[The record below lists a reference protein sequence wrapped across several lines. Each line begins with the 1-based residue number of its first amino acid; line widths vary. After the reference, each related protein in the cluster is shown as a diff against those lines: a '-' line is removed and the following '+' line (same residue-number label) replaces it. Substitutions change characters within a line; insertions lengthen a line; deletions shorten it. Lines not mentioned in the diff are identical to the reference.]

1 MSAVAA
7 IAAVAVVVAAVMPE
21 VDTAGVSRR
30 TAGYRRSVPDWPTTC
45 DHRDLPNRIDI
56 TTFSIPALELHM
68 QHLNVSAFVVA
79 SAILAASFGPV
90 RAENEGS
97 HEHNHHHKMAK
108 RLAEYLNLTDAQRAA
123 YKEFIEA
130 RTKAVDDAKTTLCA
144 TKPDLS
150 TFETRLTFHQN
161 MLEARV
167 AALKEENP
175 KLLAFYK
182 SLDADQKEKFDQ
194 FRNRRDRE

>member
-1 MSAVAA
+1 
-7 IAAVAVVVAAVMPE
+7 
-21 VDTAGVSRR
+21 
-30 TAGYRRSVPDWPTTC
+30 
-45 DHRDLPNRIDI
+45 
-56 TTFSIPALELHM
+56 M
-68 QHLNVSAFVVA
+68 QYPNVSAIVIA
-79 SAILAASFGPV
+79 SAILAAGFGP
-90 RAENEGS
+90 AQAAKDADHGS
-97 HEHNHHHKMAK
+97 VYDRICAAPTEHGHHHKMAK
-108 RLAEYLNLTDAQRAA
+108 RLAEYLDLTDAQKAA
-123 YKEFIEA
+123 YKEFVDA

-150 TFETRLTFHQN
+150 AFESRLTFHQN

-182 SLDADQKEKFDQ
+182 SLEADQKEKFDQ